1 MIMSN
6 KPLVA
11 LARCERYDVDAIKGI
26 LAEHFSVLG
35 IDLRAFRGKKILIKP
50 NLVMKKSPDGAATT
64 HPAAI
69 EALIRL
75 LKEAGCEDICLADSP
90 GGQYVEAR
98 LRSVYRES
106 GMEDLCERTG
116 IRLNYDTTFLEVSNP
131 EGSFSKSFNL
141 IRPVY
146 EAEVIF
152 DFCKLKSHS
161 LTRLSGAVKNL
172 FGCVPGIQKFEMHA
186 RFDNVTEFSAMLTDL
201 CSCVMRGREFVAIC
215 DAIYGM
221 EGNGPTAGEPKYIG
235 ALLTSKNPFALDVV
249 GAWMIG
255 AEGVDTVLKG
265 AELGYCPATL
275 DEIEVLGED
284 PATLKPAEFKQPE
297 GCEKKFLNNFSNIL
311 GGRLVKFFQPHPE
324 INRRRCVGCGECV
337 RSCPVKTIQLKE
349 KKNGRK
355 VAKIEHLTCIRCY
368 CCQELCPFKAV
379 KIKKNP
385 IITLLH

>member
-1 MIMSN
+1 MSD
-6 KPLVA
+6 KPTVA
-11 LARCERYDVDAIKGI
+11 LSRCERYDLWVIREI
-26 LAEHFSVLG
+26 LAKQFSDLG
-35 IDLRAFRGKKILIKP
+35 IDLTQYRGKKILIKP
-50 NLVMKKSPDGAATT
+50 NLVMKKAPDGAATT
-64 HPAAI
+64 HPTAI
-69 EALIRL
+69 EALILL
-75 LKEAGCEDICLADSP
+75 LKEAGCENICLADSP

-106 GMEDLCERTG
+106 GMEELANRTG
-116 IRLNYDTTFLEVSNP
+116 IQLNYDTTFLEVANP
-131 EGSFSKSFNL
+131 DGFFSKSFNL

-172 FGCVPGIQKFEMHA
+172 FGCIPGIQKFEMHA

-201 CSCVMRGREFVAIC
+201 CAFVMRGREFVAIC

-235 ALLTSKNPFALDVV
+235 ALLTSQNPFALDVL

-255 AEGVDTVLKG
+255 AESVDTIEKG
-265 AELGYCPATL
+265 AELGYCPNSL
-275 DEIEVLGED
+275 SDICVIGDD
-284 PATLKPAEFKQPE
+284 PEALKPAEFKQPE

-324 INRRRCVGCGECV
+324 INRKKCVGCGECV
-337 RSCPVKTIQLKE
+337 RSCPVKTIELLPMKSG
-349 KKNGRK
+349 KK
-355 VAKIEHLTCIRCY
+355 VAKIQHLTCIRCY